1 MKKNILKATFILLAC
16 SASIVSCSKKETP
29 SIRFLNPLQVDRNNE
44 VVTIN
49 CNELGNK
56 TGDLPKGMLPLFL
69 QGSDTLVSQNIDLNK
84 DGIPEEILVEVSLPA
99 GGYKDIAVIFISADE
114 FPKFKEKTNLHFA
127 LIKEIGKEIDSMS
140 RVQSNKTEITSKV
153 LQMEGPG
160 WENDKVGFRNY
171 FDLRNGMDIFG
182 KIKPLLVL
190 DTIGIGVHSYHLMSN
205 WGMDILKVSNSLG
218 AGAIGMEK
226 DGKLYRIGDN
236 GESGFERIYEG
247 PLKSEFALH
256 FKNWVAGND
265 SLDIIH
271 YISITAGKYCYESS
285 VFANFPD
292 DSYHLIS
299 GFVNK
304 YADSL
309 IFINSL
315 DNHVVLASHSIQSE
329 DKSILGMA
337 LLIPRENY
345 LSHTEAPKA
354 GDGITETY
362 YATMPAEAK
371 FFFYAGWALGNSD
384 FVKADGFLDLI
395 EEDALKRDY
404 PIQIQKAIL

>member
-1 MKKNILKATFILLAC
+1 MEKNIIRKAVYLLAF
-16 SASIVSCSKKETP
+16 SAALSSCNQKETR
-29 SIRFLNPLQVDRNNE
+29 ILRFLNPLQIDRNNE

-49 CNELGNK
+49 CNDLSNK
-56 TGDLPKGMLPLFL
+56 IGDLPKGMLPLFL

-84 DGIPEEILVEVSLPA
+84 DGTPEEILVEVSIPA
-99 GGYKDIAVIFISADE
+99 GGYKDIDVMFVPADG

-127 LIKEIGKEIDSMS
+127 LINETGKELDSMN
-140 RVQSNKTEITSKV
+140 RVQSNQTGVTSKV

-182 KIKPLLVL
+182 KIKPLMVL
-190 DTIGIGVHSYHLMSN
+190 DTIGIGVYSYHLMSN

-236 GESGFERIYEG
+236 GESGFERFYEG
-247 PLKSEFALH
+247 PLKTEFALH
-256 FKNWVAGND
+256 FKNWVAGSD
-265 SLDIIH
+265 SLDITH
-271 YISITAGKYCYESS
+271 YISITSGKYCYESS
-285 VFANFPD
+285 VFADFPD
-292 DSYHLIS
+292 DSYRLIS

-315 DNHVVLASHSIQSE
+315 DNHVFLASHSIQSE
-329 DKSILGMA
+329 DKSVLGMA
-337 LLIPRENY
+337 LLIPREHFI
-345 LSHTEAPKA
+345 SHAEAPKT
-354 GDGITETY
+354 GEGITETY
-362 YATMPAEAK
+362 YASMQAETK
-371 FFFYAGWALGNSD
+371 FFFYAGWALGNQE
-384 FVKADGFLDLI
+384 FEKAEGFLNLLK
-395 EEDALKRDY
+395 EDALKFDY
-404 PIQIQKAIL
+404 PIQIQKVKM